1 MDMMPTDIS
10 STLDISIGK
19 IIFAIDFLISDFDIS
34 DFVTS
39 DFVTSKLES
48 TAFPVFIF
56 ALCQNYFG
64 PLNSLAE
71 KEKYAR
77 FDVKKTTK
85 RWRA

>member
-10 STLDISIGK
+10 RTLDISMGK
-19 IIFAIDFLISDFDIS
+19 IIFAIDFRISNFVIS
-34 DFVTS
+34 VS
-39 DFVTSKLES
+39 
-48 TAFPVFIF
+48 IF

-77 FDVKKTTK
+77 FGEKKTTK
-85 RWRA
+85 RWHV